1 MKIETVPFAVALLL
15 GGVLPAPPASAM
27 TLKECSQLYQSA
39 KKDGTLGDA
48 TWSSF
53 RASRCAG
60 ASSQPAAAP
69 AGNEQA
75 DTGAP
80 KAAGTAPASLPT
92 HALDA
97 ILPSTI
103 DPKFA
108 AEKPSLQRL
117 HTCSLAYRA
126 AKKEGKLAG
135 LRWIQK
141 GGGFYS
147 LCTARLK
154 TAGKG

>member
-15 GGVLPAPPASAM
+15 GGVLPAPPTSAM

-53 RASRCAG
+53 RVSRCAG
-60 ASSQPAAAP
+60 ASSPPAPAP
-69 AGNEQA
+69 AGNGQA
-75 DTGAP
+75 VASAP
-80 KAAGTAPASLPT
+80 KTAAPLPAPAI
-92 HALDA
+92 DA
-97 ILPSTI
+97 ILPQAI

-108 AEKPSLQRL
+108 GEKPSLQRL

-147 LCTARLK
+147 LCTAKLK
-154 TAGKG
+154 AANKG

>member
-1 MKIETVPFAVALLL
+1 MKIGSMSLLAAGLL
-15 GGVLPAPPASAM
+15 GGAMLAQPAAAM
-27 TLKECSQLYQSA
+27 TLKECSTLYQAA

-48 TWSSF
+48 TWSRF
-53 RASRCAG
+53 RASRCGG
-60 ASSQPAAAP
+60 ASPSPAAAP
-69 AGNEQA
+69 AANQQA
-75 DTGAP
+75 VANAP
-80 KAAGTAPASLPT
+80 KAASAAPAPAIE
-92 HALDA
+92 AL
-97 ILPSTI
+97 LPSVI

-126 AKKEGKLAG
+126 AKKDGKLAG

-147 LCTARLK
+147 QCVAKLK
-154 TAGKG
+154 AAAKG

>member
-1 MKIETVPFAVALLL
+1 MKIDKVPFAVALFL
-15 GGVLPAPPASAM
+15 GGAVFTPPAAAM
-27 TLKECSQLYQSA
+27 TLKECSTLYQAA

-48 TWSSF
+48 TWSRF
-53 RASRCAG
+53 RAARCGG
-60 ASSQPAAAP
+60 ASPSSAAAP
-69 AGNEQA
+69 AANQQA
-75 DTGAP
+75 VANAP
-80 KAAGTAPASLPT
+80 KAASATPAPAIE
-92 HALDA
+92 AL
-97 ILPSTI
+97 LPSAI

-126 AKKEGKLAG
+126 AKKDGKLAG

-147 LCTARLK
+147 LCVAKLK
-154 TAGKG
+154 AAAKG